1 MNKTD
6 APQITNEQRIDILC
20 EWIEKNLGER
30 ISWADLSRESGLGN
44 LALRLS
50 FLKYRFM
57 TPMTF
62 IKLLREEAKKILKI
76 NLWKMIVLRK
86 TKASMNVVLADVGKT
101 TMQNLKLDS

>member
-1 MNKTD
+1 MNMNKTD

-44 LALRLS
+44 FALRLS

-62 IKLLREEAKKILKI
+62 IKLLREEAKK
-76 NLWKMIVLRK
+76 N
-86 TKASMNVVLADVGKT
+86 T
-101 TMQNLKLDS
+101 QN